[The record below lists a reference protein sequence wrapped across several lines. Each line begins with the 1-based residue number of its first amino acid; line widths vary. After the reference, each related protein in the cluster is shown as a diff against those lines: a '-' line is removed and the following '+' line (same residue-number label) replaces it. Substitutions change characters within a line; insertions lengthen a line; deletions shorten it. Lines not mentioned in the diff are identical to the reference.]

1 MQGYQDDLLRDI
13 SDRLD
18 LVDIVSETVQLKR
31 KGNRFWGLCPFHQE
45 KTPSFSV
52 TPGKNMFYCFGCH
65 SGGDLFSFV
74 MKRDGL
80 EFREAVESLA
90 ARAGVTIRTLNPA
103 VSDKRKQAVE
113 MNQAAAR
120 YYHQML
126 MEGRAAA
133 AMKYL
138 QERGIES
145 ETLEKF
151 QLGFAPDQWNALGD
165 YLLQK
170 GFSPQQLKQSGLIK
184 RSESRDSFY
193 DIFRKRIM
201 FPIYH
206 YNGDIIGFG
215 GRIMDEGVPKYLN
228 TPETEVFSKRNTLYG
243 LYQGKEALRRL
254 NRAYLVEGY
263 MDCIKLHQAGIYNT
277 VATLGTA
284 LTQDQARLIRR
295 YCEEVVLLYDGDE
308 AGQRESLRASEVL
321 ASEGTRV
328 FVVTLPGEQ
337 DPDEFIQGIGKE
349 EFERY
354 IQNNKVSHIEFK
366 INRYVDVEKGLE
378 LDDKV
383 RILAQLKP
391 DIQGLTSELE
401 RDYYIRILAQKLQ
414 TEESLVR
421 REVRYGR
428 PSGAQPNRNKSLI
441 SRDNIQYGNY
451 SLEEKILASMLR
463 DQPVFTR
470 VKEAIGLRFW
480 GQEPYRELVQIYD
493 RLEGGSLERLQEMQQ
508 MLPGSELMAPFARIT
523 FAIEENAVLN
533 DIELGAF
540 IRRVQRL
547 RMQARYQKI
556 YKQLEQLQHEGDF
569 NSLLKFIL
577 NLDSLLNQAREG
589 GMI

>member
-1 MQGYQDDLLRDI
+1 MPGYQDDLLREI

-18 LVDIVSETVQLKR
+18 IVDIVSETVQLKR

-80 EFREAVESLA
+80 EFREAVEFLA
-90 ARAGVTIRTLNPA
+90 ARAGITVRTVSAA
-103 VSDKRKQAVE
+103 VSDKRKQAAE
-113 MNQAAAR
+113 TNQAAAR
-120 YYHQML
+120 YYHQVL
-126 MEGRAAA
+126 MEGRAPA

-138 QERGIES
+138 QERGIQA

-170 GFSPQQLKQSGLIK
+170 GFSSQQLKQFGLIK

-193 DIFRKRIM
+193 DLFRKRVM

-206 YNGDIIGFG
+206 YNGEIIGFG
-215 GRIMDEGVPKYLN
+215 GRVLDQDVPKYLN

-254 NRAYLVEGY
+254 NLAYLVEGY
-263 MDCIKLHQAGIYNT
+263 MDCIKLHQAGLLNC

-284 LTQDQARLIRR
+284 LTQEQAKLVRR
-295 YCEEVVLLYDGDE
+295 YCEEVVILYDGDE

-321 ASEGTRV
+321 AVEGTRV
-328 FVVTLPGEQ
+328 FVVTLPGGQ

-383 RILAQLKP
+383 RILAQLKV
-391 DIQGLTSELE
+391 DLKGLASELE
-401 RDYYIRILAQKLQ
+401 RDYYIRVLAQKLQ
-414 TEESLVR
+414 LEENLVR
-421 REVRYGR
+421 REIRYGR
-428 PSGAQPNRNKSLI
+428 TSGAPPARNKSLI

-463 DQPVFTR
+463 DWRIFER
-470 VKEAIGLRFW
+470 VKRAIGIRFL
-480 GQEPYRELVQIYD
+480 GREPYRELVQIYD
-493 RLEGGSLERLQEMQQ
+493 DLEGGSLERLQEMQQ
-508 MLPGSELMAPFARIT
+508 MLQGSELMGPFARIT
-523 FAIEENAVLN
+523 FAIEENAVL
-533 DIELGAF
+533 DEIELGTF

-547 RMQARYQKI
+547 RMQARWQKI
-556 YKQLEQLQHEGDF
+556 YKQLQELQHEGDF

-589 GMI
+589 GTI